1 MRRKR
6 VSEHSSGTE
15 NTDPVVTKGTAAPKV
30 EHQHE
35 IEYLT
40 WLVSGIEELLTSI
53 VDVVGGWGNFPC
65 ADRS

>member
-1 MRRKR
+1 
-6 VSEHSSGTE
+6 
-15 NTDPVVTKGTAAPKV
+15 VTKGTAAPKV

-40 WLVSGIEELLTSI
+40 WLVSGIEEMLTSV

-65 ADRS
+65 ADPS

>member
-6 VSEHSSGTE
+6 VSEHSEGTE
-15 NTDPVVTKGTAAPKV
+15 NTDPVVTKGIAAPKV
-30 EHQHE
+30 ENQHK

-53 VDVVGGWGNFPC
+53 VEVVGGRGNFRC